1 MPERSS
7 LTTRRSHRPP
17 ESQLEYQAF
26 LHQDI
31 ETRVLS
37 ESGVNIDE
45 ELSNMVVFQNA
56 YQASARIVQT
66 ANEMFDILL
75 NLGN

>member
-1 MPERSS
+1 M
-7 LTTRRSHRPP
+7 
-17 ESQLEYQAF
+17 
-26 LHQDI
+26 
-31 ETRVLS
+31 LS

-66 ANEMFDILL
+66 ANEMFDTLL